1 MINNLGGA
9 ADPGGEG
16 HEATS
21 RSGDR
26 PFGKLDGSGRRSCA
40 AAATPATPG
49 QNPLDVVPEK
59 MPFNTPYGT
68 PISLQKAEEAIHAA
82 IAEANKRGWQLN
94 IAAVDSGGNLVT
106 FSRMDGAQLASIS
119 IAEHKARAS
128 AKFRRPTR
136 FFEDA
141 VQRGVAYIATLDD
154 IVASRG
160 GIPLIEDG
168 KLIGA
173 IGCSGATGSQD
184 EVVCSAGA
192 ATDIS

>member
-1 MINNLGGA
+1 MKQRSGA
-9 ADPGGEG
+9 AIVLAASLM
-16 HEATS
+16 ATAGAHAQQS
-21 RSGDR
+21 V
-26 PFGKLDGSGRRSCA
+26 A
-40 AAATPATPG
+40 PATIG

-68 PISLQKAEEAIHAA
+68 PISLQKAEDAIHAA
-82 IAEANKRGWQLN
+82 VAEANKRGWQLN
-94 IAAVDSGGNLVT
+94 IAVVDSGGNLVT
-106 FSRMDGAQLASIS
+106 FSRMDGAQLASIA

-141 VQRGVAYIATLDD
+141 VQKGIAYIATLDD

-192 ATDIS
+192 ATINK

>member
-1 MINNLGGA
+1 MMRRTGA
-9 ADPGGEG
+9 AIVLVAG
-16 HEATS
+16 
-21 RSGDR
+21 
-26 PFGKLDGSGRRSCA
+26 LMA
-40 AAATPATPG
+40 AAGSAHAEQPATPA

-68 PISLQKAEEAIHAA
+68 PISLQKAEDAIHAA
-82 IAEANKRGWQLN
+82 VAEANKRGWPLN
-94 IAAVDSGGNLVT
+94 VAVVDSGGHLVT
-106 FSRMDGAQLASIS
+106 FARMDGAQLASIA

-141 VQRGVAYIATLDD
+141 VQRGIAFIATLDD

-184 EVVCSAGA
+184 EVICTAGA
-192 ATDIS
+192 ATINK